1 MPTIALLLTLNFL
14 IGCSITMRPNTPNLL
29 GSSFAQ
35 DVTVIF
41 RRRGGDDLEQS
52 HALWATS
59 VRSSPDVIEM
69 TFFPITALLDG
80 VAGKEHLARAI
91 GLYLECKAS

>member
-1 MPTIALLLTLNFL
+1 MYL
-14 IGCSITMRPNTPNLL
+14 M
-29 GSSFAQ
+29 Q

-52 HALWATS
+52 HTQWAKT

-69 TFFPITALLDG
+69 SFYPITLLLEG
-80 VAGKEHLARAI
+80 IKGKEHLERAI
-91 GLYLECKAS
+91 SLYLECNYVLYLTSLTFL

>member
-1 MPTIALLLTLNFL
+1 M
-14 IGCSITMRPNTPNLL
+14 
-29 GSSFAQ
+29 Q

-52 HALWATS
+52 HNQWAKT

-69 TFFPITALLDG
+69 SFFPIVHLLDG
-80 VAGKEHLARAI
+80 VRGKEHLTRAI
-91 GLYLECKAS
+91 DLYLECETFFFYVVFLSMDLF

>member
-1 MPTIALLLTLNFL
+1 M
-14 IGCSITMRPNTPNLL
+14 
-29 GSSFAQ
+29 Q

-52 HALWATS
+52 HSQWART

-69 TFFPITALLDG
+69 SFLPIVDLLDG
-80 VAGKEHLARAI
+80 VRGKEHLTRAI
-91 GLYLECKAS
+91 DLYLECKALFYLKKLFNLCGNRVGKQFC

>member
-1 MPTIALLLTLNFL
+1 MLLL
-14 IGCSITMRPNTPNLL
+14 M
-29 GSSFAQ
+29 Q

-52 HALWATS
+52 HSQWART

-69 TFFPITALLDG
+69 SFSPIALLLEG
-80 VAGKEHLARAI
+80 LTGNEHLVRAI
-91 GLYLECKAS
+91 NLYLERKTS

>member
-1 MPTIALLLTLNFL
+1 M
-14 IGCSITMRPNTPNLL
+14 
-29 GSSFAQ
+29 Q

-52 HALWATS
+52 HTQWAKT

-69 TFFPITALLDG
+69 SFFPITELLDG
-80 VAGKEHLARAI
+80 VRGGEHLARAI
-91 GLYLECKAS
+91 ALYLDCKTSFS